1 MKDIA
6 IFNNVSV
13 QFYFKEP
20 EEGQAEYTTLLFVK
34 QDQILEL
41 DFTKPQDGCV
51 TSVYKFQ

>member
-20 EEGQAEYTTLLFVK
+20 VEGQTEYTTLLFVK